1 MLFRTVNRKVLVDI
15 TKWYNAVWIGISVG
29 AILEF
34 LKIHW
39 KLGEDGKINFYS
51 VFTEKQLEK
60 QLTAFKYEI
69 DELKSKN
76 GRSESGL
83 YFLFLSTEFLSYCKS
98 QMERAKK
105 LWNQADAVCFD
116 VDSTVC
122 QKEAIDEL
130 AKFMGKEEEISKITK
145 QAMDGQV
152 DFHESLKARLNILRP
167 SLSNVEAF
175 LIQSPPELS
184 PGAKS
189 LIDLLKSRNTD
200 VFLVTGGFSH
210 VAYYVADQLGI
221 PHENVFSNK
230 LIFDSNGN
238 YVDFDKQQ
246 LTSTSNGKSLICAYL
261 KSKFSFKNLV
271 MIGDGMTDLH
281 ACPPADLFIGFGG
294 NQVRQSVRDASSC
307 IMTQTEKFTEV
318 ESESKTSDADS
329 NASDISGSD
338 AEEMENQLTL
348 EQKEVALAAG
358 LDAQQVTKAVK
369 QSRPEK
375 KARKM
380 FSKMGLKQVPGI
392 QRVCIRKSKNILFVI
407 NKPDVYKNPSG
418 DTFIVFGE
426 AKIEDLSQHAQQ
438 AAAEKFKMSEPAVM
452 NASNAIAAGKV
463 QPEDSEEDAD
473 IDCTGIEEKDIELVM
488 SQANVGR
495 GRAIKALR
503 KSDNDIVN
511 AIMDLTM

>member
-1 MLFRTVNRKVLVDI
+1 
-15 TKWYNAVWIGISVG
+15 
-29 AILEF
+29 
-34 LKIHW
+34 
-39 KLGEDGKINFYS
+39 
-51 VFTEKQLEK
+51 
-60 QLTAFKYEI
+60 
-69 DELKSKN
+69 
-76 GRSESGL
+76 
-83 YFLFLSTEFLSYCKS
+83 
-98 QMERAKK
+98 MERAKK

-130 AKFMGKEEEISKITK
+130 AKFMGKDEEISKITK

-152 DFHESLKARLNILRP
+152 DFHESFKARLNILRP

-175 LIQSPPELS
+175 LIHSPPELS
-184 PGAKS
+184 PGAKL

-200 VFLVTGGFSH
+200 VFLVTGGFSY
-210 VAYYVADQLGI
+210 VAYYAADQLGI
-221 PHENVFSNK
+221 PHENVFANK

-238 YVDFDKQQ
+238 YVDFDRQQ

-261 KSKFSFKNLV
+261 KSKFSFKKLV

-294 NQVRQSVRDASSC
+294 NQVRQNVRDASS

-358 LDAQQVTKAVK
+358 LDAQQVTKAAK

-463 QPEDSEEDAD
+463 QAEDSEEDAD

-511 AIMDLTM
+511 AIMFSIRTVLNQVSGRVAQRITRRSTEPKIAGSNPAALDIFYSSNFDSKLNTYYKLAKLAYILIANRRTNRIIKEIGIYI

>member
-1 MLFRTVNRKVLVDI
+1 M
-15 TKWYNAVWIGISVG
+15 
-29 AILEF
+29 
-34 LKIHW
+34 
-39 KLGEDGKINFYS
+39 
-51 VFTEKQLEK
+51 
-60 QLTAFKYEI
+60 
-69 DELKSKN
+69 
-76 GRSESGL
+76 
-83 YFLFLSTEFLSYCKS
+83 KS

-130 AKFMGKEEEISKITK
+130 AKFMGKEEEVSKITK

-175 LIQSPPELS
+175 LKQSPPELS
-184 PGAKS
+184 PGVKS

-200 VFLVTGGFSH
+200 VFLVTGAFSH
-210 VAYYVADQLGI
+210 IAYYAADQLGI
-221 PHENVFSNK
+221 PHQNVFSNK

-238 YVDFDKQQ
+238 YVDFDKQR

-261 KSKFSFKNLV
+261 KNKFQFKMLV
-271 MIGDGMTDLH
+271 MIGDGTTDLH

-294 NQVRQSVRDASSC
+294 NQVRQTVRDASA
-307 IMTQTEKFTEV
+307 IMTQKEKSTEV
-318 ESESKTSDADS
+318 ESESKTSDTDS

-463 QPEDSEEDAD
+463 VPEDSEEDAD

-511 AIMDLTM
+511 AIMLFLCNSTEDDLSNLKAFYAVFLNIRTVQNQHSYVVKTLNQYQLWFRRVAQRITRRSTEPKIAGSNPAALEFFFNFRNQT

>member
-1 MLFRTVNRKVLVDI
+1 M
-15 TKWYNAVWIGISVG
+15 
-29 AILEF
+29 
-34 LKIHW
+34 
-39 KLGEDGKINFYS
+39 
-51 VFTEKQLEK
+51 
-60 QLTAFKYEI
+60 
-69 DELKSKN
+69 
-76 GRSESGL
+76 
-83 YFLFLSTEFLSYCKS
+83 KS

-130 AKFMGKEEEISKITK
+130 AKFMGKEEEVSKITK

-175 LIQSPPELS
+175 LKQSPPELS
-184 PGAKS
+184 PGVKS

-200 VFLVTGGFSH
+200 VFLVTGAFSH
-210 VAYYVADQLGI
+210 IAYYAADQLGI
-221 PHENVFSNK
+221 PHQNNTK
-230 LIFDSNGN
+230 YLGN
-238 YVDFDKQQ
+238 YVDFDKQR

-261 KSKFSFKNLV
+261 KNKFQFKMLV
-271 MIGDGMTDLH
+271 MIGDGTTDLH

-294 NQVRQSVRDASSC
+294 NQVRQTVRDASA
-307 IMTQTEKFTEV
+307 IMTQKEKSTEV
-318 ESESKTSDADS
+318 ESESKTSDTDS

-463 QPEDSEEDAD
+463 VPEDSEEDAD

-511 AIMDLTM
+511 AIMLFLCNSTEDDLSNLKAFYAVFLNIRTVQNQHSYVVKTLNQYQLWFRRVAQRITRRSTEPKIAGSNPAALEFFFNFRNQT

>member
-1 MLFRTVNRKVLVDI
+1 MSFLQFTLV
-15 TKWYNAVWIGISVG
+15 
-29 AILEF
+29 
-34 LKIHW
+34 
-39 KLGEDGKINFYS
+39 
-51 VFTEKQLEK
+51 
-60 QLTAFKYEI
+60 
-69 DELKSKN
+69 
-76 GRSESGL
+76 
-83 YFLFLSTEFLSYCKS
+83 
-98 QMERAKK
+98 
-105 LWNQADAVCFD
+105 
-116 VDSTVC
+116 
-122 QKEAIDEL
+122 
-130 AKFMGKEEEISKITK
+130 
-145 QAMDGQV
+145 
-152 DFHESLKARLNILRP
+152 
-167 SLSNVEAF
+167 
-175 LIQSPPELS
+175 
-184 PGAKS
+184 
-189 LIDLLKSRNTD
+189 
-200 VFLVTGGFSH
+200 
-210 VAYYVADQLGI
+210 
-221 PHENVFSNK
+221 
-230 LIFDSNGN
+230 
-238 YVDFDKQQ
+238 
-246 LTSTSNGKSLICAYL
+246 
-261 KSKFSFKNLV
+261 
-271 MIGDGMTDLH
+271 
-281 ACPPADLFIGFGG
+281 
-294 NQVRQSVRDASSC
+294 

-358 LDAQQVTKAVK
+358 LDAQQVTKAAK

-463 QPEDSEEDAD
+463 QAEDSEEDAD

>member
-1 MLFRTVNRKVLVDI
+1 M
-15 TKWYNAVWIGISVG
+15 
-29 AILEF
+29 
-34 LKIHW
+34 
-39 KLGEDGKINFYS
+39 
-51 VFTEKQLEK
+51 
-60 QLTAFKYEI
+60 
-69 DELKSKN
+69 
-76 GRSESGL
+76 RS
-83 YFLFLSTEFLSYCKS
+83 
-98 QMERAKK
+98 
-105 LWNQADAVCFD
+105 
-116 VDSTVC
+116 
-122 QKEAIDEL
+122 
-130 AKFMGKEEEISKITK
+130 
-145 QAMDGQV
+145 
-152 DFHESLKARLNILRP
+152 SLKRN
-167 SLSNVEAF
+167 SNLEC
-175 LIQSPPELS
+175 
-184 PGAKS
+184 S
-189 LIDLLKSRNTD
+189 LILFSVLCLEVSVERTD
-200 VFLVTGGFSH
+200 YFTF
-210 VAYYVADQLGI
+210 QL
-221 PHENVFSNK
+221 N
-230 LIFDSNGN
+230 
-238 YVDFDKQQ
+238 
-246 LTSTSNGKSLICAYL
+246 
-261 KSKFSFKNLV
+261 
-271 MIGDGMTDLH
+271 
-281 ACPPADLFIGFGG
+281 FIIH
-294 NQVRQSVRDASSC
+294 
-307 IMTQTEKFTEV
+307 IMTQKEKSTEV
-318 ESESKTSDADS
+318 ESESKTSDTDS

-463 QPEDSEEDAD
+463 VPEDSEEDAD

>member
-1 MLFRTVNRKVLVDI
+1 M
-15 TKWYNAVWIGISVG
+15 
-29 AILEF
+29 
-34 LKIHW
+34 
-39 KLGEDGKINFYS
+39 
-51 VFTEKQLEK
+51 
-60 QLTAFKYEI
+60 
-69 DELKSKN
+69 
-76 GRSESGL
+76 
-83 YFLFLSTEFLSYCKS
+83 KS

-130 AKFMGKEEEISKITK
+130 AKFMGKEEEVSKITK

-175 LIQSPPELS
+175 LKQSPPELS
-184 PGAKS
+184 PGVKS

-200 VFLVTGGFSH
+200 VFLVTGAFSH
-210 VAYYVADQLGI
+210 IAYYAADQLGI
-221 PHENVFSNK
+221 PHQNNTK
-230 LIFDSNGN
+230 YLGN
-238 YVDFDKQQ
+238 YVDFDKQR

-261 KSKFSFKNLV
+261 KNKFQFKMLV
-271 MIGDGMTDLH
+271 MIGDGTTDLH

-294 NQVRQSVRDASSC
+294 NQVRQTVRDASA
-307 IMTQTEKFTEV
+307 IMTQKEKSTEV
-318 ESESKTSDADS
+318 ESESKTSDTDS

-438 AAAEKFKMSEPAVM
+438 AAAE
-452 NASNAIAAGKV
+452 N
-463 QPEDSEEDAD
+463 EEDAD

-511 AIMDLTM
+511 AIMLFLCNSTEDDLSNLKAFYAVFLNIRTVQNQHSYVVKTLNQYQLWFRRVAQRITRRSTEPKIAGSNPAALEFFFNFRNQT

>member
-1 MLFRTVNRKVLVDI
+1 MLFRTVNRKVFVDI
-15 TKWYNAVWIGISVG
+15 TKWYNAVWIGMSVG

-60 QLTAFKYEI
+60 QLTAF
-69 DELKSKN
+69 N
-76 GRSESGL
+76 H
-83 YFLFLSTEFLSYCKS
+83 FKS

-175 LIQSPPELS
+175 LKESPPELS

-210 VAYYVADQLGI
+210 IAYYAADQLGI
-221 PHENVFSNK
+221 PHQNVFSNK
-230 LIFDSNGN
+230 LIFDSNGTFSNLISLNLNILHSENTKYLGN

-261 KSKFSFKNLV
+261 KNKFQFKMLV
-271 MIGDGMTDLH
+271 MIGDGMTDFH

-294 NQVRQSVRDASSC
+294 NQVRQTVRDASAC
-307 IMTQTEKFTEV
+307 IMTQKEKSTEV
-318 ESESKTSDADS
+318 ESESKTSDTDS

-463 QPEDSEEDAD
+463 VPEDSEEDAD